1 MILTLNCNF
10 TANKGVEQMK
20 RKDSKLLFL
29 ISNKDATAFEALYDR
44 YIRMIYNY
52 VYRELNDE
60 RLADDLIQDF
70 WLKVWEDPSFLKCN
84 ESGSVKVY
92 MLQHLKFRILDLY
105 RKTMTHLM
113 MELRPEIAE
122 LEQAAYNSIIEV
134 MNESELVAAIH
145 EALENQPPL
154 VRDTFWM
161 RINHW
166 SVEETARCLSVSP
179 KTVYNKYSESLA
191 VVRAHIRDHYPE
203 FAEFNNY
210 RAGK

>member
-1 MILTLNCNF
+1 
-10 TANKGVEQMK
+10 MK

-29 ISNKDATAFEALYDR
+29 ISNKDAKAFEALYDR
-44 YIRMIYNY
+44 YIRVIYSF

-84 ESGSVKVY
+84 EMGSVKVY

-113 MELRPEIAE
+113 MELKPEMAE
-122 LEQAAYNSIIEV
+122 LEQASYNSITIA

-154 VRDTFWM
+154 VRNTFWM
-161 RINHW
+161 RINDW
-166 SVEETARCLSVSP
+166 SVEETASSLSVSP
-179 KTVYNKYSESLA
+179 KTIYNKYSESLA
-191 VVRAHIRDHYPE
+191 VVRAHIRNHYPE

-210 RAGK
+210 RAEK

>member
-1 MILTLNCNF
+1 
-10 TANKGVEQMK
+10 MK
-20 RKDSKLLFL
+20 RKDSRLLFL
-29 ISNKDATAFEALYDR
+29 ISNKDAKAFEALYNR
-44 YIRMIYNY
+44 YIRVIYSY

-84 ESGSVKVY
+84 EAGSVKVY

-105 RKTMTHLM
+105 RKTMTHLV
-113 MELRPEIAE
+113 MEIRPEVAE
-122 LEQAAYNSIIEV
+122 QEQASYNSVTAE

-154 VRDTFWM
+154 VRNIFWM

-166 SVEETARCLSVSP
+166 SVEETARSLSVSR
-179 KTVYNKYSESLA
+179 KTVYNKYSESLD
-191 VVRAHIRDHYPE
+191 VVRAHIRNHYPE
-203 FAEFNNY
+203 FTELQDSI
-210 RAGK
+210 

>member
-1 MILTLNCNF
+1 
-10 TANKGVEQMK
+10 MK

-29 ISNKDATAFEALYDR
+29 ISKKDARAFKTLYDR
-44 YIRMIYNY
+44 YIRMIYSY
-52 VYRELNDE
+52 VFRELNDE

-84 ESGSVKVY
+84 ETGSVKVY

-105 RKTMTHLM
+105 RKTMAHMM
-113 MELRPEIAE
+113 MELSPEVAE
-122 LEQAAYNSIIEV
+122 LEQASYNSVTAE

-145 EALENQPPL
+145 EALEQVSPL
-154 VRDTFWM
+154 MRNVFWM

-166 SVEETARCLSVSP
+166 SVEETARNLSVSS

-191 VVRAHIRDHYPE
+191 VVRAHLRDHYPE
-203 FAEFNNY
+203 FAELHDSS
-210 RAGK
+210 